1 MFLMWIVPL
10 LLIGFAVYAISGN
23 NLSNVL
29 KPIASRACPQ
39 CNQAVQADWKNCAHC
54 GQTL

>member
-10 LLIGFAVYAISGN
+10 LLVGLIVYAVSGN
-23 NLSNVL
+23 NLVSAF
-29 KPIASRACPQ
+29 KPTSSRDCPHCGQ
-39 CNQAVQADWKNCAHC
+39 PVQNDWKNCPHC